1 MTNLTSYMGIQYH
14 YILSAK
20 KKKKKETSNKF
31 VKLKRGLPYLLVNST
46 NLFNIEFALFYR

>member
-20 KKKKKETSNKF
+20 KKKNKRNF
-31 VKLKRGLPYLLVNST
+31 KQVCQIEKR
-46 NLFNIEFALFYR
+46 FALSPRE